1 MPEKMYLGGSW
12 APFGRGLGRSGP
24 SFGHF
29 SALWRCFFDVLNPS
43 FFKHRSRMGSKRPFG
58 SILDRFW
65 RVLGGFW
72 MDFERFSIRSF
83 VRSFV
88 RQTLLSLN
96 VQTHLNAVHV
106 SISWLQPSLQAK
118 LTSSNCGML

>member
-1 MPEKMYLGGSW
+1 MGGGW
-12 APFGRGLGRSGP
+12 HGLGRLLDI
-24 SFGHF
+24 FW
-29 SALWRCFFDVLNPS
+29 LFFDALNPS
-43 FFKHRSRMGSKRPFG
+43 FFKRRSRMGSKRPFG

-72 MDFERFSIRSF
+72 MDFETFSIRSF

-118 LTSSNCGML
+118 LTSSNCQGPDCGMF